1 MCIWSSKGLVMLF
14 LFLADWY
21 AVFIHLYLLHIKF
34 FVCAMLLQKL
44 NTWRR
49 FLFLCVSSFFFL
61 FCSIF
66 IWHIGP
72 KCALLDSKECCAHG
86 SLSLCQQH
94 ICDIW
99 LVTWESPDLLPH
111 MQSLHS
117 QGCQFKLQSPSW
129 KDLPFSGWVPS
140 PLRSSRIPV
149 SVMHHIFAKFPHL
162 KPIQE

>member
-1 MCIWSSKGLVMLF
+1 MWCLF
-14 LFLADWY
+14 TFFISYILNFLYVEYFITKIEHTEEKIPLPLCKW
-21 AVFIHLYLLHIKF
+21 VFF
-34 FVCAMLLQKL
+34 
-44 NTWRR
+44 
-49 FLFLCVSSFFFL
+49 FFFL

-66 IWHIGP
+66 IWRTGP
-72 KCALLDSKECCAHG
+72 KCALLDSKECCACG

-99 LVTWESPDLLPH
+99 LVTWESPHLLPH

-129 KDLPFSGWVPS
+129 KDLPFSGLVPS

-149 SVMHHIFAKFPHL
+149 SVTHHIFAKFPHL
-162 KPIQE
+162 KPVQE